1 MEHEVIVRFFL
12 LLILYSLYKFGSFC
26 FRFMVNVFVHTT
38 PRDVTVSSVRTST
51 MISLGDQQG
60 RMPLMLVKVG
70 IKTPMKNKSLVFQAQ
85 IF

>member
-1 MEHEVIVRFFL
+1 
-12 LLILYSLYKFGSFC
+12 
-26 FRFMVNVFVHTT
+26 MVSVFVHTT
-38 PRDVTVSSVRTST
+38 PRDVTVSSVRTFT

-85 IF
+85 LFYMFLISLQELQRGIPVTQFLHFNYKI

>member
-1 MEHEVIVRFFL
+1 
-12 LLILYSLYKFGSFC
+12 
-26 FRFMVNVFVHTT
+26 MVSVFVHTT

-70 IKTPMKNKSLVFQAQ
+70 IKTPMKINL
-85 IF
+85 